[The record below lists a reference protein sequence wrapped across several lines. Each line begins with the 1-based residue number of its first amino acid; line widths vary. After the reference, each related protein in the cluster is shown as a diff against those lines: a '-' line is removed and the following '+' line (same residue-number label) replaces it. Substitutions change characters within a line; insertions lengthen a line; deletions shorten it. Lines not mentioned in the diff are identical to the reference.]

1 MLVRRHA
8 VAGILAFCLP
18 LTALAQDI
26 DTAPAALDDG
36 WAVGKPSGAGLD
48 LAALS
53 ALASEIE
60 TGVLP
65 NVHAVLIEHEGRLV
79 FERYWPGDD
88 ENWGQSIGRVGHG
101 PTTQHDL
108 RSVTKSVTSALLGI
122 ALGNTAEDN
131 LARPI
136 ASFFPDREALGA
148 GLDSVTLHHVLT
160 MTAGLEWN
168 EMEVPYTNNDNDEI
182 QLYRTD
188 DPVGLVLARKVRDTP
203 GSRWYYNG
211 GLTQVTAG
219 VIEHLT
225 GKTLDKYAEEVLFG
239 PLGITDY
246 TWHRSSAW
254 HANSSPSAAS
264 GLRLVA
270 RDLAKIASV
279 FLHSGQWQG
288 RQIVPADWVATS
300 TARHVQDNPW
310 GPPGVYGYGYFW
322 YPGTLRSGIK
332 VIRAVGNGDQRIF
345 VLPDVGLTITVFAGN
360 YNDFRHS
367 VGERIM
373 GQILGALR

>member
-1 MLVRRHA
+1 MLTRRYA
-8 VAGILAFCLP
+8 VASFLAFCLP
-18 LTALAQDI
+18 LTAAAQDI
-26 DTAPAALDDG
+26 DTAPATLGDG
-36 WAVGKPSGAGLD
+36 WVVRKPSEAGLD
-48 LAALS
+48 PASLS
-53 ALASEIE
+53 ALVSEIG
-60 TGVLP
+60 TGILP
-65 NVHAVLIEHEGRLV
+65 NVHAVLIERNGRLV

-88 ENWGQSIGRVGHG
+88 ENWGQRIGRVDHG
-101 PTTQHDL
+101 PATQHDL

-122 ALGNTAEDN
+122 ALGDTAEDA

-136 ASFFPDREALGA
+136 SSFFPNREALGA
-148 GLDSVTLHHVLT
+148 GLDTVTLHHVLT

-168 EMEVPYTNNDNDEI
+168 EMEVPYTDNDNDEI
-182 QLYRTD
+182 RLYYTD
-188 DPVGLVLARKVRDTP
+188 DPVGLVLARSLRDTP

-225 GKTLDKYAEEVLFG
+225 SKTLDKYAEKVLFG
-239 PLGITDY
+239 PLGITDF
-246 TWHRSSAW
+246 TWHRSDAW
-254 HANSSPSAAS
+254 LTNSSPSTAS
-264 GLRLVA
+264 GLRLRA

-279 FLHSGQWQG
+279 ILHNGQWQG
-288 RQIVPADWVATS
+288 RQVVPADWVAAS
-300 TARHVQDNPW
+300 TARYVQDNPW

-373 GQILGALR
+373 GQILEALH